1 MEMTKSKSA
10 KNNNHKRKSKR
21 RTLMALTGALFAG
34 VSGINSNGNAM
45 NIIGDNIANANT
57 IGFKSSR
64 AVFFDL
70 LSADVGGT
78 KVGLGSRLAASERAF
93 VQGGVETTN
102 SATDLAIQGHG
113 LFILNDAQG
122 GQFYSRAGQF
132 SIDKDGNLVNPAGL
146 AVQGIQLDPNGN
158 PISGLTNIVISQ
170 VVVSPAVTDTIGVA
184 LNLDAT
190 STTPLTA
197 MPADAAGTQ
206 DTPGNWFA
214 GSNFST
220 VVTIYDSLGQGHD
233 LTYLFRKTA
242 TANQWNVRVLANGD
256 EITGG
261 TAGQL
266 RQINAAGEVLAFN
279 ANGTLNTGASTITAI
294 GPVAWN
300 DGASAQSIV
309 AANNTFTGSTQF
321 ALPSSVSQVNQ
332 NGSQSGILKS
342 INIGTDGTISGQFTS
357 GGNQP
362 LFRIALAD
370 FANPQGLA
378 HLGNSLY
385 LQSPES
391 GPPLLGNPGDGSF
404 GTLLSGSLELSTVDL
419 ATEFVKMVTTQRGF
433 QASSRTI
440 TVTDTLL
447 EEVSNLKR

>member
-1 MEMTKSKSA
+1 
-10 KNNNHKRKSKR
+10 
-21 RTLMALTGALFAG
+21 MALTGALFAG

>member
-1 MEMTKSKSA
+1 
-10 KNNNHKRKSKR
+10 
-21 RTLMALTGALFAG
+21 MALTGALFAG

-70 LSADVGGT
+70 LSADIGGT
-78 KVGLGSRLAASERAF
+78 KIGLGSRLATSDRLF

-102 SATDLAIQGHG
+102 STTDLAIQGKG
-113 LFILNDAQG
+113 LFILREPQG
-122 GQFYSRAGQF
+122 GTFFSRAGQF
-132 SIDKDGNLVNPAGL
+132 SIDKDGNLVNPGGL
-146 AVQGIQLDPNGN
+146 RVQGTQLDAAGN

-170 VVVSPAVTDTIGVA
+170 LVVSPEETTEIDLS

-190 STTPLTA
+190 EAVPLA
-197 MPADAAGTQ
+197 ALPADAAGTE
-206 DTPGNWFA
+206 DTAGNWFA
-214 GSNFST
+214 GANFST

-233 LTYLFRKTA
+233 LTYLFSKTA
-242 TANQWNVRVLANGD
+242 TANEWDYRVVANAS

-261 TAGQL
+261 TAGELQ
-266 RQINAAGEVLAFN
+266 QINAAGGLIAFN
-279 ANGTLNTGASTITAI
+279 PDGTLDAANSNITAVSAIAWANGSNPQT
-294 GPVAWN
+294 VA
-300 DGASAQSIV
+300 V
-309 AANNTFTGSTQF
+309 ADMDFTGTTQF
-321 ALPSSVSQVNQ
+321 AVPSSVTQVHQ
-332 NGSQSGILKS
+332 NGAQSGILKG
-342 INIGTDGTISGQFTS
+342 INIGNDGVITGQFTS

-370 FANPQGLA
+370 FANPQGLS
-378 HLGNSLY
+378 HIGNSLY

-391 GPPLLGNPGDGSF
+391 GQALAGNPGDGSF
-404 GTLLSGSLELSTVDL
+404 GTVLAGSLELSTVDL

>member
-1 MEMTKSKSA
+1 
-10 KNNNHKRKSKR
+10 
-21 RTLMALTGALFAG
+21 MALTGALFAG

-57 IGFKSSR
+57 VGFKSSR

-78 KVGLGSRLAASERAF
+78 KIGLGSRLAASDRLF

-113 LFILNDAQG
+113 LFILKDAQG
-122 GQFYSRAGQF
+122 GTFYSRAGEF
-132 SIDKDGNLVNPAGL
+132 NVDKDGNLVNPAGL
-146 AVQGIQLDPNGN
+146 AVQGTQLDANSN
-158 PISGLTNIVISQ
+158 PISGLTNIVVSQ
-170 VVVSPAVTDTIGVA
+170 LVVAPSATDEIDLA
-184 LNLDAT
+184 LNLNSAE
-190 STTPLTA
+190 TTPTTA
-197 MPADAAGTQ
+197 LPADAVNTSA
-206 DTPGNWFA
+206 TPGSWFA
-214 GSNFST
+214 GANFST
-220 VVTIYDSLGQGHD
+220 VATIYDSLGQGHD
-233 LTYLFRKTA
+233 LTFLFRKTA
-242 TANQWNVRVLANGD
+242 TANQWSYRVVANAS

-261 TAGQL
+261 TAGNLQ
-266 RQINAAGEVLAFN
+266 QVNAAGGLLAFN
-279 ANGTLNTGASTITAI
+279 PDGTFDTTAPTSTNLTAI
-294 GPVAWN
+294 GAIAWSN
-300 DGASAQSIV
+300 GASAQTIT
-309 AANNTFTGSTQF
+309 AANTVFTGTTQF
-321 ALPSSVSQVNQ
+321 ALPSSVSQINQ
-332 NGSQSGILKS
+332 NGSQSGILKGIS
-342 INIGTDGTISGQFTS
+342 ISTDGVITGQFTS

-378 HLGNSLY
+378 HVGNSLY
-385 LQSPES
+385 LQSTES
-391 GPPLLGNPGDGSF
+391 GSVLTGDPGTGSF
-404 GTLLSGSLELSTVDL
+404 GSVLSGSLELSTVDL

>member
-1 MEMTKSKSA
+1 
-10 KNNNHKRKSKR
+10 
-21 RTLMALTGALFAG
+21 MALTGALFAG

-113 LFILNDAQG
+113 LFILNDPQG

-190 STTPLTA
+190 STPPLTA

-266 RQINAAGEVLAFN
+266 RQINAAGEILAFN

-300 DGASAQSIV
+300 NGASAQSVV

-342 INIGTDGTISGQFTS
+342 INIGTDGIISGQFTS

-385 LQSPES
+385 LQSPDS

>member
-1 MEMTKSKSA
+1 
-10 KNNNHKRKSKR
+10 
-21 RTLMALTGALFAG
+21 MALTGALFSG

-78 KVGLGSRLAASERAF
+78 KIGLGSRLAASDRLF

-102 SATDLAIQGHG
+102 SVTDLAIQGKG
-113 LFILNDAQG
+113 LFILRDSQG
-122 GQFYSRAGQF
+122 GTFYSRAGQF
-132 SIDKDGNLVNPAGL
+132 GIDRDGNLANPAGL
-146 AVQGIQLDPNGN
+146 AVQGVQLDANGN
-158 PISGLTNIVISQ
+158 PTSGLTNIVISQ
-170 VVVSPAVTDTIGVA
+170 LVVSPVETSAIDIA

-190 STTPLTA
+190 KATPTPA
-197 MPADAAGTQ
+197 IPADAAGTE

-214 GSNFST
+214 GANFST
-220 VVTIYDSLGQGHD
+220 VVTVYDSLGQGHD

-242 TANQWNVRVLANGD
+242 TANQWDVRVAANAGD
-256 EITGG
+256 ITGG
-261 TAGQL
+261 TAGMLQ
-266 RQINAAGEVLAFN
+266 QVNATGGLLAFN
-279 ANGTLNTGASTITAI
+279 PDGTLDTATTNITNIGPITWANGSN
-294 GPVAWN
+294 
-300 DGASAQSIV
+300 AQTV
-309 AANNTFTGSTQF
+309 LAADMDFTGTTQF
-321 ALPSSVSQVNQ
+321 ALPSSVSLQNQ
-332 NGSQSGILKS
+332 NGSQSGILKGIS
-342 INIGTDGTISGQFTS
+342 IGNDGVITGQFTS

-370 FANPQGLA
+370 FANPRGLA
-378 HLGNSLY
+378 HVGNSLY

-391 GPPLLGNPGDGSF
+391 GSLLTGNPGDGSF
-404 GTLLSGSLELSTVDL
+404 GTVLSGSLELSTVDL

-440 TVTDTLL
+440 TVTDQLL
-447 EEVSNLKR
+447 EEVANLKR

>member
-1 MEMTKSKSA
+1 
-10 KNNNHKRKSKR
+10 
-21 RTLMALTGALFAG
+21 MALTGALFAG

-64 AVFFDL
+64 AVFSDL

-78 KVGLGSRLAASERAF
+78 KIGLGSRLAASDRLF

-102 SATDLAIQGHG
+102 SNTDLAIQGHG
-113 LFILNDAQG
+113 LYILRDSQG
-122 GQFYSRAGQF
+122 GTFYSRAGEF
-132 SIDKDGNLVNPAGL
+132 NVDKDGNLANPAGL
-146 AVQGIQLDPNGN
+146 AVQGIQLDSNGN

-170 VVVSPAVTDTIGVA
+170 LVVSPVETSKIGLA

-190 STTPLTA
+190 KAAPTA
-197 MPADAAGTQ
+197 TLPTDAAATE

-214 GSNFST
+214 GANFST
-220 VVTIYDSLGQGHD
+220 VVTEYDSLGQGHD
-233 LTYLFRKTA
+233 LTFLFRQSG
-242 TANQWNVRVLANGD
+242 TANEWEYRVVANAA
-256 EITGG
+256 EISGG
-261 TAGQL
+261 TAGDLQ
-266 RQINAAGEVLAFN
+266 QVNAAGGLLVFN
-279 ANGTLNTGASTITAI
+279 SDGTLDATNSNITDIGPITWANGSN
-294 GPVAWN
+294 
-300 DGASAQSIV
+300 AQSV
-309 AANNTFTGSTQF
+309 TAANMVFTGSTQF
-321 ALPSSVSQVNQ
+321 ALPSSVSQQSQ
-332 NGSQSGILKS
+332 NGSQSGILKGIS
-342 INIGTDGTISGQFTS
+342 IGNDGVITGQFTS

-378 HLGNSLY
+378 HVGNSLY

-391 GPPLLGNPGDGSF
+391 GAPLTGSPGDGSF
-404 GTLLSGSLELSTVDL
+404 GSVLSGSLELSTVDL

>member
-1 MEMTKSKSA
+1 
-10 KNNNHKRKSKR
+10 
-21 RTLMALTGALFAG
+21 MALTGALFAG

-78 KVGLGSRLAASERAF
+78 KIGLGSRLATSDRLF

-102 SATDLAIQGHG
+102 STTDLAIQGKG
-113 LFILNDAQG
+113 LFILREPQG
-122 GQFYSRAGQF
+122 GTFYSRAGQF
-132 SIDKDGNLVNPAGL
+132 SIDKDGNLVNPGGL
-146 AVQGIQLDPNGN
+146 RVQGTQLDAAGN
-158 PISGLTNIVISQ
+158 PISGLSNIVISQ
-170 VVVSPAVTDTIGVA
+170 LVVSPEETTEIDLS

-190 STTPLTA
+190 EAVPVAAL
-197 MPADAAGTQ
+197 PADAAGTE
-206 DTPGNWFA
+206 DTAGNWFA
-214 GSNFST
+214 GANFST

-233 LTYLFRKTA
+233 LTYLFSKTS
-242 TANQWNVRVLANGD
+242 TANEWEYRVVANAS
-256 EITGG
+256 EITSG
-261 TAGQL
+261 TAGELQ
-266 RQINAAGEVLAFN
+266 QINAAGGLIAYN
-279 ANGTLNTGASTITAI
+279 PDGTLDTANSVITAI
-294 GPVAWN
+294 SGIAWANGANPQTVA
-300 DGASAQSIV
+300 V
-309 AANNTFTGSTQF
+309 ADMDFTGTTQF
-321 ALPSSVSQVNQ
+321 AVPSSVTQVHQ
-332 NGSQSGILKS
+332 NGAQSGILKG
-342 INIGTDGTISGQFTS
+342 INIGNDGVITGQFTS

-378 HLGNSLY
+378 HIGNSLY

-391 GPPLLGNPGDGSF
+391 GQALAGNPGDGSF
-404 GTLLSGSLELSTVDL
+404 GTVLAGSLELSTVDL